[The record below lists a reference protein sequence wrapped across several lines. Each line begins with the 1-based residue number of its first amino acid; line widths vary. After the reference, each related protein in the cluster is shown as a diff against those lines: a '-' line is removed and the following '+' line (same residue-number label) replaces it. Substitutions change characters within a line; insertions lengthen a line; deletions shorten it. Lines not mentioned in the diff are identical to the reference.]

1 MLFQTI
7 HKLVST
13 VTFKT
18 TIKLT
23 LVVMCVISTV
33 AVLLAWYS
41 LHQADNELKHEISE
55 FKEEIVSIYND
66 GGLVALQDEFEIE
79 ELEIWSKEESDNR
92 IHDDE
97 ILYVLTAKSLG
108 VIAGTKSL
116 ILQDKEWYWQDYA
129 LEEESTSLL
138 SHKFN
143 LDTRYELILS
153 RAKHHEH
160 YEIKEN
166 LASGLFWL
174 VLISPIL
181 ALVIGF
187 TLSRTVLKHMQGIS
201 DELERVSKSSRTS
214 RLTVNSKFVEFNQ
227 VRLAI
232 NAMLDEMAVLHRD
245 IETMSVGIA
254 HDLKTPLSRVANRL
268 QLMQQ
273 DIEDK
278 SMTELHL
285 ERANEQLTVVL
296 STFTNIVRLS
306 EIESGK
312 RKQQFKSLNLSQLI
326 SDMADNYEPLFTD
339 TGRLLDISVVDNVF
353 CNGDPDLLNQ
363 MLNNLLE
370 NALDYSDENAN
381 VWVRLQHHTSG
392 VLLQVGD
399 SGPGISDADHDKV
412 FSRFYRADISRNKPG
427 NGLGLSIVQAVC
439 KLHDAEITLLK
450 NQTGATFNINI
461 PIN

>member
-1 MLFQTI
+1 MSFQTI
-7 HKLVST
+7 YKLVST
-13 VTFKT
+13 ITFKA

-23 LVVMCVISTV
+23 LVVMVVIATIAALS
-33 AVLLAWYS
+33 AWYS
-41 LHQADNELKHEISE
+41 LYQADNELKHEISE
-55 FKEEIVSIYND
+55 FKEEITSIYD
-66 GGLVALQDEFEIE
+66 EGGLVALQEEFEIE
-79 ELEIWSKEESDNR
+79 ELEIWSKEDTDNR

-108 VIAGTKSL
+108 MIAGTKSL
-116 ILQDKEWYWQDYA
+116 IQQDKTWYWQDYA
-129 LEEESTSLL
+129 LEEESTSIL

-143 LDTRYELILS
+143 LDNRYELVLS

-160 YEIKEN
+160 YEIKQN

-181 ALVIGF
+181 AIVIGF
-187 TLSRTVLKHMQGIS
+187 TLSRTVVKHMQEMS
-201 DELERVSKSSRTS
+201 EELKKVSKSSHAL
-214 RLTVNSKFVEFNQ
+214 RLNVNSDFFEFNQ

-273 DIEDK
+273 DIADK
-278 SMTELHL
+278 TMTELHL

-326 SDMADNYEPLFTD
+326 SEMADNYEPLFSD
-339 TGRLLDISVVDNVF
+339 TGRVLDISVVDNVF
-353 CNGDPDLLNQ
+353 CMGDPDLLNQ

-370 NALDYSDENAN
+370 NALDYSEESAT

-450 NQTGATFNINI
+450 NQAGATFNIKI